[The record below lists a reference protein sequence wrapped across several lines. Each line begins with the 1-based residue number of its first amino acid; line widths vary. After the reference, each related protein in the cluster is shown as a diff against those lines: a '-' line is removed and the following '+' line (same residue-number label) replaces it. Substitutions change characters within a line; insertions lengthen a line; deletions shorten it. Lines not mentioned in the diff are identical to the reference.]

1 MVESMSQKE
10 LTLINQ
16 ADQKNVSCAING
28 FSKYWQQI

>member
-1 MVESMSQKE
+1 MIESMSQKE

-16 ADQKNVSCAING
+16 ADQKNVSCAINE